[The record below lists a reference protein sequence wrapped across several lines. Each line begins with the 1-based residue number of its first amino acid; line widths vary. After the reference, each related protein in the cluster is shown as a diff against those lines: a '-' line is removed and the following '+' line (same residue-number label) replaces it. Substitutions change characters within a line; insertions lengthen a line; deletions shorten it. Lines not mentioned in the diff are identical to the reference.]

1 MERGHNLSVNSGP
14 PVAKR
19 ILVTGG
25 LGFLGSHTSLQLL
38 EQGFQVV
45 IFDNTSNATEA
56 VLDRISHLLKEQA
69 AATNL
74 EFVQGDIRNAE
85 ELELVFAKTR

>member
-1 MERGHNLSVNSGP
+1 MDSSSQP
-14 PVAKR
+14 AKR

-25 LGFLGSHTSLQLL
+25 LGFLGSHTSLKLL

-45 IFDNTSNATEA
+45 IFDNTSNATET
-56 VLDRISHLLKEQA
+56 VLDRISHLLTEQA
-69 AATNL
+69 VTSKL